1 MVKHIKINRRYDVAK
16 AAGVSVVTVTYAL
29 GESNRVRM
37 SEETQQRIRRIA
49 SELGY
54 RPDYLQKSRIAG
66 KTFSIGLL
74 QPDPDTLFN
83 LFYQHIVHGLVSAM
97 NQDGYDLLTLF
108 RSCGNRCV
116 NIVQQGRLDGLV
128 ILQSDLADDHIRSLA
143 ATGIPL
149 VLINRALPDDCQG
162 RVACIHHDNRAMMR
176 AAVDYAVQAG
186 CVRLFYVNTAD
197 GFTNKEVLATFTE
210 ATGNLVPRG
219 VIGSYISPVHADFL
233 KLARTLL
240 SGISQR
246 DAVITDGRYFT
257 ETILQAGRELGKE
270 PGHGY
275 HLITAAT
282 SDEDRSA
289 TRAENLCFCQEPEL
303 LGGRAWALLKR
314 VMDEKDVPRV
324 ELLPYRRD
332 PD

>member
-1 MVKHIKINRRYDVAK
+1 M
-16 AAGVSVVTVTYAL
+16 VTVTYAL

-37 SEETQQRIRRIA
+37 SEETRQRIRRIA

-74 QPDPDTLFN
+74 QPDPDALFN
-83 LFYQHIVHGLVSAM
+83 LFYQHIVHGLVGAI

-108 RSCGNRCV
+108 RSSGNRCV
-116 NIVQQGRLDGLV
+116 NIAQQGRLDGMV

-149 VLINRALPDDCQG
+149 VLVNRALPDDCQG

-197 GFTNKEVLATFTE
+197 CFTDQEVLSTFME
-210 ATGNLVPRG
+210 ATESLVSQG
-219 VIGSYISPVHADFL
+219 VIGSHILPAPTDFL
-233 KLARTLL
+233 KQARALL
-240 SGISQR
+240 SGISER
-246 DAVITDGRYFT
+246 DAVITDGRYCT
-257 ETILQAGRELGKE
+257 DAIIQAGRELGKE

-275 HLITAAT
+275 HLITAANNT
-282 SDEDRSA
+282 DDRSA
-289 TRAENLCFCQEPEL
+289 SRAENLCFYQDPES
-303 LGGRAWALLKR
+303 LGGRAWMLLKR
-314 VMDEKDVPRV
+314 VMDEKAAPRV
-324 ELLPYRRD
+324 ELVPYHRD
-332 PD
+332 PDVCIETNETM